1 MHTSWCGQI
10 VKRGENTWYIRIFLG
25 RDANGKRKYYN
36 KTIHGTKKDAQQFL
50 TAKTREK
57 DLGIF
62 VEPALMPLNEYLDK
76 WLEEIAKPRLRESTL
91 SSYESILQNYVK
103 AKLGAKRLSEI
114 QAYEVQK
121 LYNDMKK
128 QGLSSRT
135 IRYTHVVFSSAMK
148 QAIKWKMIN
157 QNPCELCELPRL
169 EKTEMKY
176 LSPEETTR
184 FLSVAK
190 DSKHFTVFLLIIESG
205 MRPEE
210 YLALQWKDIDFEQ
223 KALSVRRAI
232 VWKRK
237 GGGFNFTEPKT
248 KKSRRSIPISSSVI
262 NALKSHR
269 RKQLEEKLKLGAAY
283 KNFDLVFA
291 SEVGTPIQPK
301 NLLDRHFRPLLKK
314 AELPSIRLYDLR
326 HTTATLLLSA
336 GENPKVVSERLGH
349 ASIVLTLDTYSH
361 VLPTMQESATNKL
374 EKMMFGT

>member
-1 MHTSWCGQI
+1 MIGQI
-10 VKRGENTWYIRIFLG
+10 NKRGDSWTVRIFLG
-25 RDANGKRKYYN
+25 RDTNGKRKYFN
-36 KTIHGTKKDAQQFL
+36 KTIHGTKKDAQKYL
-50 TAKTREK
+50 TAKLREK
-57 DLGIF
+57 DLGVFI
-62 VEPALMPLNEYLDK
+62 EPASIGLGEYLDK
-76 WLEEIAKPRLRESTL
+76 WLEEIAKPRLRKSTF
-91 SSYESILQNYVK
+91 SSYEAVLKNYVK
-103 AKLGAKRLSEI
+103 ANLGTKRLSDI

-121 LYNDMKK
+121 LYNDLIK

-135 IRYTHVVFSSAMK
+135 VRYAHVVFSSAMK
-148 QAIKWKMIN
+148 QAIKWKMIA

-169 EKTEMKY
+169 EKNEMKY
-176 LSPEETTR
+176 LSPEETTK
-184 FLSVAK
+184 FLDVAK
-190 DSKHFTVFLLIIESG
+190 DTKHFVVFLLVIESG

-232 VWKRK
+232 VWNRK

-248 KKSRRSIPISSSVI
+248 KKSRRSIPISNSVI
-262 NALKSHR
+262 NALKTHR

-283 KNFDLVFA
+283 QNLDLVFA

-301 NLLDRHFRPLLKK
+301 NLLDRHFRPLLIK
-314 AELPSIRLYDLR
+314 AELPSLRLYDLR

>member
-1 MHTSWCGQI
+1 M
-10 VKRGENTWYIRIFLG
+10 
-25 RDANGKRKYYN
+25 
-36 KTIHGTKKDAQQFL
+36 
-50 TAKTREK
+50 
-57 DLGIF
+57 
-62 VEPALMPLNEYLDK
+62 
-76 WLEEIAKPRLRESTL
+76 IA
-91 SSYESILQNYVK
+91 
-103 AKLGAKRLSEI
+103 
-114 QAYEVQK
+114 
-121 LYNDMKK
+121 
-128 QGLSSRT
+128 
-135 IRYTHVVFSSAMK
+135 
-148 QAIKWKMIN
+148 

-176 LSPEETTR
+176 LSPEETKI
-184 FLSVAK
+184 FLEVAK
-190 DSKHFTVFLLIIESG
+190 DSKHFVVFLLVIESG

-248 KKSRRSIPISSSVI
+248 KKSRRSIPISNSVI
-262 NALKSHR
+262 NALKIHR
-269 RKQLEEKLKLGAAY
+269 RKQLEAKLKLGAAY
-283 KNFDLVFA
+283 ENLDLVFA

-301 NLLDRHFRPLLKK
+301 NLLDRHFRPLLKR